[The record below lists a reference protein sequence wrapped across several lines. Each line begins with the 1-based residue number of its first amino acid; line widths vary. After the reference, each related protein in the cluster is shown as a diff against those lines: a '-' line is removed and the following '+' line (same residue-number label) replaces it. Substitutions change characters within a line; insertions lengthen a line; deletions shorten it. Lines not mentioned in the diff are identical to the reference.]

1 MSGGEQQKLAL
12 ARALYKDAA
21 VMILDEPTAALDA
34 ISEDRLYRK
43 FNKIVERKTA
53 IYISHRLASTRFCDE
68 ILMIKGGKIIEKGTH
83 KELLNRNG
91 EYKKMYDMQSYYY
104 KTSNLVSKNQ

>member
-1 MSGGEQQKLAL
+1 
-12 ARALYKDAA
+12 
-21 VMILDEPTAALDA
+21 
-34 ISEDRLYRK
+34 
-43 FNKIVERKTA
+43 
-53 IYISHRLASTRFCDE
+53 
-68 ILMIKGGKIIEKGTH
+68 MIKGGKIIEKGTH